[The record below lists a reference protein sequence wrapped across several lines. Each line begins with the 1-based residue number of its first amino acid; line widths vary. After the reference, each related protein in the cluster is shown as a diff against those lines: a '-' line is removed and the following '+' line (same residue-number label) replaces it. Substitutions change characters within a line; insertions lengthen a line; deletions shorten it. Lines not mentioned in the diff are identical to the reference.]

1 MLEGLLLEFDSLLRI
16 ISHGRHVLVIV
27 GDQLLEEDQ
36 RHERA
41 HDRDAVLLHDLV
53 LMRASFDQL

>member
-1 MLEGLLLEFDSLLRI
+1 MLEGLLLEFDSFLRF

-36 RHERA
+36 RHEGA
-41 HDRDAVLLHDLV
+41 YNRDAVLLHDLV
-53 LMRASFDQL
+53 L